1 MTGISSSTFLALLS
15 WKGPQIWL
23 DTLKFSMP
31 PTSSNPLPPLGL
43 YLCTPATS
51 RVMEP
56 GRRHLRVLPAGSGL
70 LGQGITKV
78 PLKVWP
84 RRRGVGPWKV
94 PPLGLQILCPVGRDA
109 SRERPELSSLKGW
122 TQDEA
127 PTTYSRLG
135 TTTDLPRGLLASC
148 VFFLPLKSFVGDP
161 IKGVHGSC
169 CPLTKTQ
176 LFHQV
181 IHNLNPTSPL
191 KPFPSHAQT
200 FCDQEMG
207 Y

>member
-1 MTGISSSTFLALLS
+1 M
-15 WKGPQIWL
+15 WL
-23 DTLKFSMP
+23 DTPKFSMP

-51 RVMEP
+51 RAMEP
-56 GRRHLRVLPAGSGL
+56 GRRHLWVLPAGSGL

-94 PPLGLQILCPVGRDA
+94 HPPGLQILCPVGRDV

-122 TQDEA
+122 TRMRH
-127 PTTYSRLG
+127 P
-135 TTTDLPRGLLASC
+135 
-148 VFFLPLKSFVGDP
+148 
-161 IKGVHGSC
+161 
-169 CPLTKTQ
+169 PLTLGLVPPLTYQGASWLLVSSSFHWSHLWGIQSKVSMVPIVLWQKQ

-181 IHNLNPTSPL
+181 IHNLNPTCPL